1 MPLPFSAACLRALQ
15 RGQELNAIARSSRRN
30 QRIDMI
36 KQRSMGRTG
45 LKLSELCLGTLN
57 FGWKTDETS
66 AFAILDAYH
75 AAGGNFIQATS
86 RSPEVMLPSAAS
98 SVSEDIVG
106 RWWKTRGIPRQ
117 DLFLTTRIHVRQ
129 PAQGQGNFTKVVR
142 QAVQDSMRRL
152 QTHYIDIVIFEWND
166 GLVPIRA
173 TLEAFDQVVRSGS
186 ARFLGTANFPVWRVV
201 DALGRAYLR
210 NHCRME
216 AIQTDYS
223 LMTRARFEPEAMA
236 LCQEQRLGFF
246 ASSPLAGGFLARR
259 NGMGDPFRIIRRDWL
274 TQRFGNAYGDAA
286 LAAVGDVA
294 ARHEASSAQVA
305 LAWVLQNP
313 VVTSAIVGVNSVA
326 QLNELLHAPKI
337 EFTESDLEQLGEATA
352 AEEVRVAAE
361 FTHHRPTPGEL
372 ILN

>member
-1 MPLPFSAACLRALQ
+1 
-15 RGQELNAIARSSRRN
+15 
-30 QRIDMI
+30 MI
-36 KQRSMGRTG
+36 KQRIMGRTG

-66 AFAILDAYH
+66 GFAILDSYH

-86 RSPEVMLPSAAS
+86 RSPELLLPSAS
-98 SVSEDIVG
+98 TNVSEEIVG
-106 RWWKTRGIPRQ
+106 RWWKSRGVPRQ

-129 PAQGQGNFTKVVR
+129 PAEGEGNFIKVVR

-152 QTHYIDIVIFEWND
+152 KTHYLDMVIFEWND
-166 GLVPIRA
+166 GLVPMRT
-173 TLEAFDQVVRSGS
+173 TLEAFDQVVRSAS
-186 ARFLGTANFPVWRVV
+186 ARFLGAANFPVWRVV
-201 DALGRAYLR
+201 GALGRAYLR
-210 NHCRME
+210 NHLE
-216 AIQTDYS
+216 ALQTDYS

-236 LCQEQRLGFF
+236 MSQEQRLGFF
-246 ASSPLAGGFLARR
+246 ASSPLAGGFLARHY
-259 NGMGDPFRIIRRDWL
+259 GIGDLFSAGRRDWL

-313 VVTSAIVGVNSVA
+313 AVTSAIVGVNSVA
-326 QLNELLHAPKI
+326 QLNDLLFAPAL
-337 EFTESDLEQLGEATA
+337 EFTERDLEQLGAATA
-352 AEEVRVAAE
+352 AEEVRVAPE
-361 FTHHRPTPGEL
+361 FTNHRLAPGEL